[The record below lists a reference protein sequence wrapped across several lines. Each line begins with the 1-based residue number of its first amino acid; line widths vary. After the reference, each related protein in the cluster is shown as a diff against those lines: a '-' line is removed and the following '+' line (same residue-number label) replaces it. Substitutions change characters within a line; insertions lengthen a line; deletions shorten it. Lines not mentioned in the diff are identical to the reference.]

1 MVVNV
6 YVIFLLSTLQR
17 GGHARRRAHLQVST
31 TSILCLWKSTGLV
44 TLCCG
49 PYYRELVVGFLSDR
63 TRLLVTHN
71 MSLAVGAA
79 DLVVCLDMCTGPTN
93 SQLHSSAQAKSR
105 VLACCPPA
113 DLPGVIQQLRSLHSS
128 GHGKSQTG
136 FALQPVEE
144 GDPGD
149 LSVFM
154 EGLVA
159 AISSGK
165 TDVNEEC
172 KDGNAEAHTPM
183 SNATTAVG
191 QALFIDT
198 SVDGSTAGSAKTTS
212 TTQLSPAPSVKE
224 PSRSL
229 RQNNSFKSL
238 SKGHTAPPPLTPD
251 RKTAADSGV
260 SFKAVQG
267 GAEPVYTADS
277 SAGCDPSTGDPG
289 AAKASS
295 GAEAGKIVHV
305 ESKSVGHVGWSTYW
319 FYFKA
324 CGGVRAVVGIL
335 GGTAL
340 CAAAW

>member
-1 MVVNV
+1 M
-6 YVIFLLSTLQR
+6 F
-17 GGHARRRAHLQVST
+17 
-31 TSILCLWKSTGLV
+31 
-44 TLCCG
+44 CC
-49 PYYRELVVGFLSDR
+49 RELVLGFLKDR

-93 SQLHSSAQAKSR
+93 SQLHSGVQAKSR

-113 DLPGVIQQLRSLHSS
+113 DLPGVIQQLKSLHSS

-144 GDPGD
+144 GDQGD

-165 TDVNEEC
+165 TDVTEEF
-172 KDGNAEAHTPM
+172 KHDGAEAHTPI
-183 SNATTAVG
+183 SDATTAVG
-191 QALFIDT
+191 QPLFIDA
-198 SVDGSTAGSAKTTS
+198 SMDGSAAGSGKTIS
-212 TTQLSPAPSVKE
+212 TTQLSPAPAVKE
-224 PSRSL
+224 TPRSL
-229 RQNNSFKSL
+229 HQNNSFKTLSL
-238 SKGHTAPPPLTPD
+238 GFTSTPLIPD
-251 RKTAADSGV
+251 RKTTEGNGSFFASSQAAALPDS
-260 SFKAVQG
+260 A
-267 GAEPVYTADS
+267 
-277 SAGCDPSTGDPG
+277 AGNTPSTCDATPT
-289 AAKASS
+289 KASS
-295 GAEAGKIVHV
+295 SAEAGKIVHV

>member
-1 MVVNV
+1 
-6 YVIFLLSTLQR
+6 
-17 GGHARRRAHLQVST
+17 
-31 TSILCLWKSTGLV
+31 
-44 TLCCG
+44 
-49 PYYRELVVGFLSDR
+49 VVGFLSDR

-128 GHGKSQTG
+128 GHSKSQSG
-136 FALQPVEE
+136 FALHPVEE
-144 GDPGD
+144 GNQGD

-159 AISSGK
+159 AVSTGK
-165 TDVNEEC
+165 TDVTEES
-172 KDGNAEAHTPM
+172 KNDDAAPHTPM
-183 SNATTAVG
+183 SDATTAVG
-191 QALFIDT
+191 QPLFIDT
-198 SVDGSTAGSAKTTS
+198 SMDGSTAGSGKTTS
-212 TTQLSPAPSVKE
+212 TTQLTPGPSVKE

-238 SKGHTAPPPLTPD
+238 SKGVTAPPPLTPD
-251 RKTAADSGV
+251 KKATTASDESSKAGQV
-260 SFKAVQG
+260 S
-267 GAEPVYTADS
+267 AEPVYTADS
-277 SAGCDPSTGDPG
+277 NAGCDLLTGDAG
-289 AAKASS
+289 AIKAPS

-305 ESKSVGHVGWSTYW
+305 EGKSVGHVGWSTYW

>member
-1 MVVNV
+1 
-6 YVIFLLSTLQR
+6 
-17 GGHARRRAHLQVST
+17 
-31 TSILCLWKSTGLV
+31 
-44 TLCCG
+44 
-49 PYYRELVVGFLSDR
+49 VVGFLSDR

-93 SQLHSSAQAKSR
+93 SQLHSGAQAKSR

-128 GHGKSQTG
+128 GHGKSQSG
-136 FALQPVEE
+136 FALQPAEE
-144 GDPGD
+144 GDQGD

-159 AISSGK
+159 AISTGK
-165 TDVNEEC
+165 TDVTEES
-172 KDGNAEAHTPM
+172 KNDAEAHSPL
-183 SNATTAVG
+183 SDATTAVG
-191 QALFIDT
+191 QPFLIDT
-198 SVDGSTAGSAKTTS
+198 SVDGSTAGSDKTTS

-224 PSRSL
+224 PLRSL

-238 SKGHTAPPPLTPD
+238 SKGHTAPPPLTLD
-251 RKTAADSGV
+251 SKATTASGESSKAGQV
-260 SFKAVQG
+260 S
-267 GAEPVYTADS
+267 AEPVYTADS
-277 SAGCDPSTGDPG
+277 NVGCDLLTGDAG
-289 AAKASS
+289 AIKAPS

-305 ESKSVGHVGWSTYW
+305 EGKSVGHVGWSTYW

>member
-1 MVVNV
+1 
-6 YVIFLLSTLQR
+6 
-17 GGHARRRAHLQVST
+17 
-31 TSILCLWKSTGLV
+31 
-44 TLCCG
+44 
-49 PYYRELVVGFLSDR
+49 
-63 TRLLVTHN
+63 

-93 SQLHSSAQAKSR
+93 SQLHSGAQAKSR

-136 FALQPVEE
+136 FVLQPAKE
-144 GDPGD
+144 GDQGD

-165 TDVNEEC
+165 TDVSEEFNH
-172 KDGNAEAHTPM
+172 DGAEAHTPI
-183 SNATTAVG
+183 SDATTAVG
-191 QALFIDT
+191 QPLFIDA
-198 SVDGSTAGSAKTTS
+198 SMDGSAAGSGKTTS
-212 TTQLSPAPSVKE
+212 TAPLTPAPAMKE
-224 PSRSL
+224 TPR
-229 RQNNSFKSL
+229 RMHQNNSFKTL
-238 SKGHTAPPPLTPD
+238 SKGITSTPLTPD
-251 RKTAADSGV
+251 RKTAEDN
-260 SFKAVQG
+260 G
-267 GAEPVYTADS
+267 GFFAAS
-277 SAGCDPSTGDPG
+277 QG
-289 AAKASS
+289 AALPDSAAGSTPSACDAAPTEASS
-295 GAEAGKIVHV
+295 SPEAGKIVQV
-305 ESKSVGHVGWSTYW
+305 EGKSVGHVGWSTYW

>member
-1 MVVNV
+1 
-6 YVIFLLSTLQR
+6 
-17 GGHARRRAHLQVST
+17 
-31 TSILCLWKSTGLV
+31 
-44 TLCCG
+44 
-49 PYYRELVVGFLSDR
+49 
-63 TRLLVTHN
+63 

-93 SQLHSSAQAKSR
+93 SQLHSGAQAKSR

-113 DLPGVIQQLRSLHSS
+113 NLPGVIQQLRSLHSS
-128 GHGKSQTG
+128 GHGKGQTG

-144 GDPGD
+144 SDQGDM
-149 LSVFM
+149 SVFM

-159 AISSGK
+159 AISTGK
-165 TDVNEEC
+165 TDVTEES
-172 KDGNAEAHTPM
+172 KDGAEAHTPM
-183 SNATTAVG
+183 SDATTAVG
-191 QALFIDT
+191 QSLFIDT

-212 TTQLSPAPSVKE
+212 TAQLTPGPSVKE

-251 RKTAADSGV
+251 KKATADSGV

-277 SAGCDPSTGDPG
+277 NAGCDLLSGDAG
-289 AAKASS
+289 ATKASS

-305 ESKSVGHVGWSTYW
+305 EGKSVGHVGWSTYW

>member
-1 MVVNV
+1 
-6 YVIFLLSTLQR
+6 L
-17 GGHARRRAHLQVST
+17 
-31 TSILCLWKSTGLV
+31 K
-44 TLCCG
+44 
-49 PYYRELVVGFLSDR
+49 DR

-79 DLVVCLDMCTGPTN
+79 DLVVCLDMCTGATN

-128 GHGKSQTG
+128 GHSKSQTG
-136 FALQPVEE
+136 FALQPAE
-144 GDPGD
+144 GADQGD

-159 AISSGK
+159 AVSTGK
-165 TDVNEEC
+165 SDVAEES
-172 KDGNAEAHTPM
+172 KHEAAEAHTPM
-183 SNATTAVG
+183 SDDTTAVG
-191 QALFIDT
+191 QPLFIDT
-198 SVDGSTAGSAKTTS
+198 SMDGSNAGSAKTTS

-251 RKTAADSGV
+251 RKATTASGESSKAGQV
-260 SFKAVQG
+260 S
-267 GAEPVYTADS
+267 AEPVYTADS
-277 SAGCDPSTGDPG
+277 DTVCNSSTGDAS
-289 AAKASS
+289 AAKAAS

-305 ESKSVGHVGWSTYW
+305 EGKSVGHVGWTTYW